1 VARKLGQIS
10 TGAPLERPKPN
21 EFKTG
26 ESQARPDKHFLPT
39 WIRRR
44 MMRHARVYDAYL
56 YWTQVRRLLY
66 FIGTGRNFFKSPETS
81 LNIYQTKGDYE
92 HQDYMN
98 GSVQAVINGQI
109 HRISHREAR
118 ERYCAYLFEEID
130 RILPAAGKL
139 RILEVG
145 CGNCINLVLLKQR
158 YGDRIELTG
167 HDISERR
174 IAVAKEF
181 FGDKLDGITFAVK
194 SATDA
199 VPAEEESQ
207 FDFVFSMHCLEQ
219 IPFGVL
225 PAVQGMYKRT
235 RSRVVMIEPVFDF
248 ARPTQKL
255 FLIYSDYTRTL
266 LPTVRYLGYKILR
279 AEPLNIESS
288 LKNQSSIIVVE
299 K

>member
-1 VARKLGQIS
+1 
-10 TGAPLERPKPN
+10 
-21 EFKTG
+21 
-26 ESQARPDKHFLPT
+26 
-39 WIRRR
+39 
-44 MMRHARVYDAYL
+44 MMRRARLYDAYL

-66 FIGTGRNFFKSPETS
+66 FVGTGRNFFKTPETS
-81 LNIYQTKGDYE
+81 VNIYQSKGAYE
-92 HQDYMN
+92 HRDYIA
-98 GSVQAVINGQI
+98 GTTQAVLNGQI
-109 HRISHREAR
+109 HRMSHREAR

-130 RILPAAGKL
+130 RILPPAGKL

-158 YGDRIELTG
+158 YGERIDLTG

-181 FGDKLDGITFAVK
+181 FGAELDAIAFAVK
-194 SATDA
+194 SATEL
-199 VPAEEESQ
+199 VPVEEESQ
-207 FDFVFSMHCLEQ
+207 FDLVFSMHCLEQ

-225 PAVQGMYKRT
+225 SAVQGMYARA

-279 AEPLNIESS
+279 AQPLNIESS

>member
-1 VARKLGQIS
+1 
-10 TGAPLERPKPN
+10 
-21 EFKTG
+21 
-26 ESQARPDKHFLPT
+26 
-39 WIRRR
+39 
-44 MMRHARVYDAYL
+44 MMRRARLYDAYL
-56 YWTQVRRLLY
+56 YWTQVRRLLA
-66 FIGTGRNFFKSPETS
+66 FVGGHRNFFKTPETS
-81 LNIYQTKGDYE
+81 LNIYQSKGDYE
-92 HQDYMN
+92 HRLHTS
-98 GSVQAVINGQI
+98 GSTLAVFNGQI
-109 HRISHREAR
+109 HRMSHREVR
-118 ERYCAYLFEEID
+118 ELYCAYLFEEID
-130 RILPAAGKL
+130 RILPPTGKL

-145 CGNCINLVLLKQR
+145 CGNCINLVFLKQR

-181 FGDKLDGITFAVK
+181 FGAELDGISFEVK
-194 SATDA
+194 SATDP
-199 VPAEEESQ
+199 VLPEESAQ
-207 FDFVFSMHCLEQ
+207 FDLVFSMHCLEQ
-219 IPFGVL
+219 IPFGIL
-225 PAVQGMYKRT
+225 AAVQGMYARA

-248 ARPTQKL
+248 ARPAQKL

>member
-1 VARKLGQIS
+1 MSRKEGQIS
-10 TGAPLERPKPN
+10 TGAPLERPRPN
-21 EFKTG
+21 ESKT
-26 ESQARPDKHFLPT
+26 RPDKHFLPT
-39 WIRRR
+39 WLRRR
-44 MMRHARVYDAYL
+44 MMRHARLYDAYL

-66 FIGTGRNFFKSPETS
+66 FVGTGRNFFKTPETS
-81 LNIYQTKGDYE
+81 LNIYQSKGDYE
-92 HQDYMN
+92 HRDYMD
-98 GSVQAVINGQI
+98 GTTQAVLNGQI
-109 HRISHREAR
+109 HRMSHREAR

-130 RILPAAGKL
+130 RILPATGKL

-158 YGDRIELTG
+158 YGERIELTG

-181 FGDKLDGITFAVK
+181 FGAELDGIAFAVK
-194 SATDA
+194 SATEPVA
-199 VPAEEESQ
+199 AEETAQ
-207 FDFVFSMHCLEQ
+207 FDLVFSMHCLEQ

-225 PAVQGMYKRT
+225 PAVQGMYARS